1 MKIAL
6 IVAATLALLIV
17 GYWIYTVQIANP
29 RVVRELIEHPEGE
42 RAGRVMLLTLPS
54 GRRIPVN
61 YYRENNREDDLV
73 YAGADGSWWKET
85 VGDGHSVT
93 VLVRGET
100 LRGVART
107 VVDDPAY
114 TKQIFKKLRPN
125 AIEGFGR
132 LVEIRLEQRTE

>member
-6 IVAATLALLIV
+6 IVTAALALLIV

-29 RVVRELIEHPEGE
+29 RVVRELIDNPDGE

-61 YYRENNREDDLV
+61 YYREDDLV
-73 YAGADGSWWKET
+73 YAGADGSWWKEI

-107 VVDDPAY
+107 VLDDPAY
-114 TKQIFKKLRPN
+114 TKQIFEKLRPN

-132 LVEIRLEQRTE
+132 LVEIRLEQTTD